1 MKKILIITTVSG
13 FLYKFEMENVRI
25 LQELGYEVHYAA
37 NENVP
42 AYIYDKE
49 ELTKR
54 GIIFHHVDIYQSP
67 YERKQNK
74 LALKKLKELVRKEGI
89 QYIHC
94 HTPVGGM
101 LGRQLGKD
109 YKKTGIKVIYTTHGF
124 HFYSGAPLKNRL
136 IYYNAEKMFAK
147 WTDVLITINSEDY
160 VNARRFRLK
169 PGGQVFKI
177 PGVGLDLEAFKP
189 VSDEVRNIYRKNLGL
204 SEDTFFLISVGEF
217 SRNKNHASVIK
228 MLSNMKKDGEN
239 FENFHY
245 GICGD
250 GYYRR
255 ELEELIKNAG
265 LEEVVTLYGYQNP
278 VQPFVGAADAL
289 IFPSRR
295 EGLGMAALEA
305 LAMGV
310 PVIAADNRGT
320 REYMIN
326 EENGYI
332 CPWDDVDGYRR
343 NLEKVM
349 ALSGEELAR
358 MKEFCVKSVEPFDK
372 RYVSLIMRGIYE
384 RIG

>member
-136 IYYNAEKMFAK
+136 IFYNAEKMFAK

-189 VSDEVRNIYRKNLGL
+189 VSDEVRNSYRKNLGL

-239 FENFHY
+239 FEHFHY

>member
-42 AYIYDKE
+42 AYIYDKD
-49 ELTKR
+49 ELTNR

-74 LALKKLKELVRKEGI
+74 LALKKLKELVCKEGI

-136 IYYNAEKMFAK
+136 IFYNAEKMFAK

-177 PGVGLDLEAFKP
+177 PGAGLDLEKFKP
-189 VSDEVRNIYRKNLGL
+189 VSAEERSIYRKKLGL
-204 SEDTFFLISVGEF
+204 SDNTFFLIAVGEF
-217 SRNKNHASVIK
+217 SRNKNHTSVIK
-228 MLSNMKKDGEN
+228 MFSEMKKNGEDLDN
-239 FENFHY
+239 IHF
-245 GICGD
+245 GICGE
-250 GYYRR
+250 GYYRK
-255 ELEELIKNAG
+255 ELEEQIKKSG
-265 LEEVVTLYGYQNP
+265 LEEVITLYGYQNP
-278 VQPFVGAADAL
+278 IQPFLGAADAL

-320 REYMIN
+320 REYMIH

-343 NLEKVM
+343 NLKKIM
-349 ALSGEELAR
+349 GLSREELAR

-372 RYVSLIMRGIYE
+372 KYVSLIMRGIYE
-384 RIG
+384 RLE

>member
-42 AYIYDKE
+42 NYIYDKN
-49 ELTKR
+49 ELAKH

-67 YERKQNK
+67 YERKHNK
-74 LALKKLKELVRKEGI
+74 IALKKLKELVRKEGI

-109 YKKTGIKVIYTTHGF
+109 YRKTGIKVIYTTHGF
-124 HFYSGAPLKNRL
+124 HFYAGAPLKNRL
-136 IYYNAEKMFAK
+136 VFYNAEKMFAK

-160 VNARRFRLK
+160 VNARKFRLK
-169 PGGQVFKI
+169 PGGHVFKI
-177 PGVGLDLEAFKP
+177 PGVGLDLEKFKP
-189 VSDEVRNIYRKNLGL
+189 VSGEERRIYRERLGL
-204 SEDTFFLISVGEF
+204 SDDSFFLISVGEF
-217 SRNKNHASVIK
+217 SRNKNHASVIR
-228 MLSNMKKDGEN
+228 MLSNMKKNGEDLKRL
-239 FENFHY
+239 HY

-250 GYYRR
+250 GYYRN
-255 ELEELIKNAG
+255 ELEEQIIREE
-265 LEEVVTLYGYQNP
+265 LEETVTLYGYQNP
-278 VQPFVGAADAL
+278 IQPFLGAADAM

-320 REYMIN
+320 REYMIH

-332 CPWDDVDGYRR
+332 CPWNDVDGYCR
-343 NLEKVM
+343 NLKKFME
-349 ALSGEELAR
+349 LSGEELKR

-372 RYVSLIMRGIYE
+372 KYVSLIMRGIYE
-384 RIG
+384 RLG